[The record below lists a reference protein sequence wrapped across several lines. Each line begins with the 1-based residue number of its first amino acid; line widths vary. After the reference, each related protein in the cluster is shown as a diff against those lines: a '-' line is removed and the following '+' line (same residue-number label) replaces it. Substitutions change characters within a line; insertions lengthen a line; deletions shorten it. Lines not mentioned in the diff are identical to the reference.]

1 MSRPPADET
10 AASSPWMSG
19 LASRPSGCGMTR
31 SSIARGWL
39 PDGLPPGVG
48 ALMDDIAQQPV
59 ASKFQFGVQI
69 ARASLFAVL
78 VQHDPQIH
86 GHIWEDF
93 ETLLNWPVYVEQ

>member
-1 MSRPPADET
+1 
-10 AASSPWMSG
+10 
-19 LASRPSGCGMTR
+19 
-31 SSIARGWL
+31 
-39 PDGLPPGVG
+39 
-48 ALMDDIAQQPV
+48 MDDIAQQPV